1 MSSNCIISERPLQ
14 HRSNSVEI
22 QEYKRLT
29 DLYIDTVYRVALN
42 GCKNKYDADDIVQ
55 ETFIKLLKC
64 KRKFESDEHAR
75 NWLIRVTI
83 NECNNMW
90 NSSWYKK
97 VTLTD
102 EQKDVPVFTD
112 SDKSELYELVMKLTP
127 KYRQVIY
134 LYYFEEFSIKE
145 VSDILKISQTAVSTR
160 LQRARNMLKEQLG
173 GMK

>member
-1 MSSNCIISERPLQ
+1 M
-14 HRSNSVEI
+14 EI

-42 GCKNKYDADDIVQ
+42 
-55 ETFIKLLKC
+55 
-64 KRKFESDEHAR
+64 
-75 NWLIRVTI
+75 
-83 NECNNMW
+83 
-90 NSSWYKK
+90 SSWHKK

-112 SDKSELYELVMKLTP
+112 SDKGELYELVMKMTP

-134 LYYFEEFSIKE
+134 LYYFEEFSISE
-145 VSDILKISQTAVSTR
+145 VADILKISQTAVSTR
-160 LQRARNMLKEQLG
+160 LQRARNKLREQLG